1 MKILIVDDDEIALD
15 ILSAALESSGYEV
28 ETASNGIAALAR
40 IEQGDIRFVITDWEM
55 PQMNGLALCQS
66 IRRKA
71 ASGYVYIV
79 LLTSYG
85 TSQEI
90 VEGMSAGADDFV
102 VKPFNHAELTARVR
116 AGERVLALE
125 TRDTLIFALAKL
137 AESRDQETGMHLERV
152 QRYSRRLAESLI
164 NYQDD
169 NTQVDTDFIRLVY
182 QTSPLHDIGKV
193 GVPDCVLQKP
203 GKLTK
208 EEFDVMKTHTTIGA
222 QTLEAALANYPHA
235 RFLQV
240 ARDIAKSHH
249 ERWDGKGYP
258 EGLAGTAI
266 PLAAR
271 IVAVAD
277 VYDALTSRRVYK
289 EAFSHKVAYDI
300 ITSDSGKHFDPRVVT
315 AFVELEA
322 DFLDIRSRFGDD
334 ETHPTGKNTDS
345 QNLHLADQQPA
356 GPLRPAG
363 PGLVS
368 IDAGI
373 PPIVG
378 SHA

>member
-15 ILSAALESSGYEV
+15 ILSAALDSSGYEV
-28 ETASNGIAALAR
+28 ETAGNGTAALAR

-55 PQMNGLALCQS
+55 PQMNGLALCQA

-71 ASGYVYIV
+71 ASGYVYVV
-79 LLTSYG
+79 LLTSNG
-85 TSQEI
+85 SSQEI

-102 VKPFNHAELTARVR
+102 VKPFNHAELKARVR

-137 AESRDQETGMHLERV
+137 AESRDHETGMHLERV

-164 NYQDD
+164 DYQDN

-222 QTLEAALANYPHA
+222 QTLESALANYPHA

-249 ERWDGKGYP
+249 ERWDGTGYP
-258 EGLAGTAI
+258 EGLAGNAI

-300 ITSDSGKHFDPRVVT
+300 ITGDSGKHFDPRVVA
-315 AFVELEA
+315 AFVELEQ
-322 DFLDIRSRFGDD
+322 DFLDIRSCFGGEEVRSTDGN
-334 ETHPTGKNTDS
+334 TGN
-345 QNLHLADQQPA
+345 QNLRLADQQTT
-356 GPLRPAG
+356 G
-363 PGLVS
+363 PGLLS
-368 IDAGI
+368 NGMAI
-373 PPIVG
+373 PSMVG
-378 SHA
+378 SQV

>member
-15 ILSAALESSGYEV
+15 ILSAALDSSGYEV
-28 ETASNGIAALAR
+28 ETAGNGTAALAR
-40 IEQGDIRFVITDWEM
+40 IEQGDIRFVITDWEI
-55 PQMNGLALCQS
+55 PQMNGLALCQA

-71 ASGYVYIV
+71 ASGYVYVV
-79 LLTSYG
+79 LLTSNG
-85 TSQEI
+85 SSQEI

-102 VKPFNHAELTARVR
+102 VKPFNHAELKARVR

-137 AESRDQETGMHLERV
+137 AESRDHETGMHLERV

-164 NYQDD
+164 DYQDN

-222 QTLEAALANYPHA
+222 QTLESALANYPHA

-249 ERWDGKGYP
+249 ERWDGTGYP
-258 EGLAGTAI
+258 EGLAGNAI

-300 ITSDSGKHFDPRVVT
+300 ITGDSGKHFDPRVVA
-315 AFVELEA
+315 AFVELEQ
-322 DFLDIRSRFGDD
+322 DFLDIRSCFGGEEVRSTDGN
-334 ETHPTGKNTDS
+334 TGN
-345 QNLHLADQQPA
+345 QNLRLADQQTT
-356 GPLRPAG
+356 G
-363 PGLVS
+363 PGLLS
-368 IDAGI
+368 NGMAI
-373 PPIVG
+373 PSMVG
-378 SHA
+378 SQV